1 MRPSSSSSRSPQ
13 QEAEVAVKGGGG
25 AKGGW
30 GEEGLSYRPPL
41 DIMQTVGQQAS
52 SIHCDCPVLG
62 SACSSLVPPPT
73 SRSLRGATVHVDR
86 RHRPAALEP
95 DRPGARPSGGRLEVE
110 PTKNRWVEEMYRH
123 PLDTATARDGR
134 RKRPARSSGLI
145 GAAPTRLAAGPNAG
159 PSRSLLATP
168 TRIRAL
174 RHRSGLTDP
183 RDPVAPPHGRRPAA
197 MLLAKYG
204 DARSS

>member
-1 MRPSSSSSRSPQ
+1 MKTGAIVPQPSNQTALAHVP
-13 QEAEVAVKGGGG
+13 AVAAYK
-25 AKGGW
+25 
-30 GEEGLSYRPPL
+30 
-41 DIMQTVGQQAS
+41 
-52 SIHCDCPVLG
+52 
-62 SACSSLVPPPT
+62 
-73 SRSLRGATVHVDR
+73 
-86 RHRPAALEP
+86 
-95 DRPGARPSGGRLEVE
+95 VE

-123 PLDTATARDGR
+123 PLDTDTARDGR

-159 PSRSLLATP
+159 PWRSLPATP
-168 TRIRAL
+168 ARIRAL

-204 DARSS
+204 DARSSWEKKNSQFPLTFPSVPSQPSHAPKGVPGGCLGAAGREKPLPGRLLVHAFKSSPDCIRAFRAWCVTRRR

>member
-1 MRPSSSSSRSPQ
+1 MKSAGARERARKLHRRHVYVSGRMRSVVSRTEHS
-13 QEAEVAVKGGGG
+13 
-25 AKGGW
+25 
-30 GEEGLSYRPPL
+30 
-41 DIMQTVGQQAS
+41 
-52 SIHCDCPVLG
+52 
-62 SACSSLVPPPT
+62 
-73 SRSLRGATVHVDR
+73 GATFHVDR
-86 RHRPAALEP
+86 RYRPAALES
-95 DRPGARPSGGRLEVE
+95 DRPGARPSGGRLKAE
-110 PTKNRWVEEMYRH
+110 PTRNRWPEEMYRH
-123 PLDTATARDGR
+123 PLDTDTARDGR

-159 PSRSLLATP
+159 PWRSLLATP

-174 RHRSGLTDP
+174 HHQSGLTDP

>member
-1 MRPSSSSSRSPQ
+1 MKTGAIVPQPSNQTALAHVP
-13 QEAEVAVKGGGG
+13 AVAAYK
-25 AKGGW
+25 
-30 GEEGLSYRPPL
+30 
-41 DIMQTVGQQAS
+41 
-52 SIHCDCPVLG
+52 
-62 SACSSLVPPPT
+62 
-73 SRSLRGATVHVDR
+73 
-86 RHRPAALEP
+86 
-95 DRPGARPSGGRLEVE
+95 VE

-123 PLDTATARDGR
+123 PLDTETARDGR

-159 PSRSLLATP
+159 PWRSLLATP

-204 DARSS
+204 DARSSRKKKLANFLLLFSQSTPNLATPRRASPGAA

>member
-1 MRPSSSSSRSPQ
+1 M
-13 QEAEVAVKGGGG
+13 
-25 AKGGW
+25 
-30 GEEGLSYRPPL
+30 PPC
-41 DIMQTVGQQAS
+41 
-52 SIHCDCPVLG
+52 HCSCLLLCCVPVVIRG
-62 SACSSLVPPPT
+62 
-73 SRSLRGATVHVDR
+73 RGAVLE
-86 RHRPAALEP
+86 PAADGLLYDMELLQVAFP
-95 DRPGARPSGGRLEVE
+95 LARARARGGDERHTVKSEVPSLPGARPSGGRLKAE
-110 PTKNRWVEEMYRH
+110 PTRNQWPEEMYRH

-134 RKRPARSSGLI
+134 RKRSARSSGLI
-145 GAAPTRLAAGPNAG
+145 GAAPTRLEAGPNAG
-159 PSRSLLATP
+159 PWRSLLATP